1 MTAPGAAL
9 PSPPPV
15 SGSRTRRLW
24 VRLRTWNSHRSVLLG
39 TFAVLAVLPILFP
52 DPYTISTLLFFIP
65 WYIAMT
71 QSWNI
76 SGGFSGQL
84 SFGHW
89 GLLGVGAY
97 TTAIL
102 AVTFGYNVLIAMVV
116 AALVTLALGLII
128 GYIGVGLRGAYFAIA
143 TLAAAALMQLVTLN
157 WQSLTG
163 GTFGF
168 PIFFL
173 IIPPVDLYYGA
184 LALAAIATLLVYAIS
199 RNTLG
204 LAFEA
209 IRENE
214 DVARASGVYPRG
226 FKSLAFGL
234 SGAIMGPVGGLF
246 ALSAHYIDPSSAFN
260 LLYNLQIILMVV
272 VGGRGKVFGPVVV
285 AILFAWVFEVALTN
299 FSLYNDLITGVIMFA
314 AVLLIPRGV
323 FGFRWVPSFLSF

>member
-1 MTAPGAAL
+1 MTAPGGAL
-9 PSPPPV
+9 PSPPPPA
-15 SGSRTRRLW
+15 SRARRLY
-24 VRLRTWNSHRSVLLG
+24 VRLRTWNSRRSVLLG
-39 TFAVLAVLPILFP
+39 TFAILAVLPVLFP
-52 DPYTISTLLFFIP
+52 SAYTISTLLFFIP

-102 AVTFGYNVLIAMVV
+102 AVTFGYNVVVAMIV
-116 AALVTLALGLII
+116 AALVTLVLGLVI

-143 TLAAAALMQLVTLN
+143 TLAAAALMQLIMLN

-168 PIFFL
+168 PLFFL

-184 LALAAIATLLVYAIS
+184 LVLAAVATLIVYLIS
-199 RNTLG
+199 RNSLG

-214 DVARASGVYPRG
+214 DVAQATGVYPRG
-226 FKSLAFGL
+226 FKALAFGL

-246 ALSAHYIDPSSAFN
+246 ALSSHYIDPSSAFN
-260 LLYNLQIILMVV
+260 LLYNLQIILLVV
-272 VGGRGKVFGPVVV
+272 VGGRGKVFGPVVM

-299 FSLYNDLITGVIMFA
+299 FSLYNDLITGVIMFV

-323 FGFRWVPSFLSF
+323 FGFRGIPAFLSF